1 MITAAIDLTAAIDS
15 TTLVT
20 TADTEHFWAR
30 VHIVPADTGEWELL
44 SGSTIIDHVQVGVA
58 GGDYYREV
66 QSRAVGDNLILRR
79 IASIA
84 MGGSVE
90 YRLK

>member
-15 TTLVT
+15 QTLVT
-20 TADTEHFWAR
+20 TAAGEHFWAR
-30 VHIVPADTGEWELL
+30 VHLVPAGTGEFELL

-66 QSRAVGDNLILRR
+66 QSLAVGDNLVLRR
-79 IASIA
+79 IESIA